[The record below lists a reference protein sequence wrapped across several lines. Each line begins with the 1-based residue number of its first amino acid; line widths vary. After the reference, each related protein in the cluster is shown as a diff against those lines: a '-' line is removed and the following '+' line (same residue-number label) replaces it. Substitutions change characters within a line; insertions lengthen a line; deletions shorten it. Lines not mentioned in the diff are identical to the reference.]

1 MEREESLYFKPVEGI
16 NTIILYGT
24 TFLALYAQVFLI
36 VSYFEN
42 RDDIKMDEKKKAP
55 KRYPTVSIIVPCWN
69 EANTIQK
76 TVKSLLALKY
86 PKNKIEIMLVD
97 DGSTD
102 NTWEKMLEYK
112 DNPRITLVKKENGGK
127 HTAVNLGIQTS
138 KAELIG
144 CLDADSFVHPEALS
158 RIVSYFEDKEVMS
171 VAPNVIIFD
180 PKNPI
185 QIAQRV
191 EYFMGVFLK
200 KVLGMIGG
208 IHVTPGPFSFY
219 RKDVF
224 EKIGGFRSAHKTE
237 DMEIAYRMQIN
248 GMKNVNCHKAFV
260 YTYTPKTIKGLYKQ
274 RLRWIYGFIMNTFDY
289 RKYLFNKKFGVFAMF
304 TVPFGA
310 VGLVAVVHLF
320 VTLFSNSVAFA
331 SSQINELSVR
341 GINALEVSPKFD
353 LFYVNTN
360 LITMLGITLYLVTMF
375 TFIVGVK
382 MSDEKIKFNSLGF
395 VYFVLVYSF
404 VAPFWILKAIY
415 SAVVG
420 REVKWR

>member
-1 MEREESLYFKPVEGI
+1 MEGI

-36 VSYFEN
+36 VSYFEK
-42 RDDIKMDEKKKAP
+42 RGEIKNDENKKAP

-69 EANTIQK
+69 EEKTIDK
-76 TVKSLLALKY
+76 TVKSLLSLKY

-102 NTWEKMLEYK
+102 NTWEKMKEYEN
-112 DNPRITLVKKENGGK
+112 NPRITLVKKENGGK
-127 HTAVNLGIQTS
+127 HTAVNLGIETS

-144 CLDADSFVHPEALS
+144 CLDADSFVHPEALT

-180 PKNPI
+180 PKNPV
-185 QIAQRV
+185 QLAQRV

-219 RKDVF
+219 RKEVF
-224 EKIGGFRSAHKTE
+224 EKIGGFRSAHQTE
-237 DMEIAYRMQIN
+237 DMEIAYRMQVN
-248 GMKNVNCHKAFV
+248 NMKIVNCHKAFV
-260 YTYTPKTIKGLYKQ
+260 YTFSPRTIKGLYKQ
-274 RLRWIYGFIMNTFDY
+274 RLRWIYGFIMNTVDY

-304 TVPFGA
+304 TVPFGV
-310 VGLVAVVHLF
+310 VGLVAVMHLF
-320 VTLFSNSVAFA
+320 VTLFSNSIAFA
-331 SSQINELSVR
+331 SSQISEISVR
-341 GINALEVSPKFD
+341 GANAFNVSPNLD
-353 LFYVNTN
+353 LFYLNTN
-360 LITMLGITLYLVTMF
+360 LITMLGITLYLVTVF
-375 TFIVGVK
+375 TFVVGVR
-382 MSDEKIKFNSLGF
+382 MSDLKVKFASLGF
-395 VYFVLVYSF
+395 VYFVLIYSF
-404 VAPFWILKAIY
+404 VAPFWIIKAMY

-420 REVKWR
+420 KQVKWR

>member
-1 MEREESLYFKPVEGI
+1 
-16 NTIILYGT
+16 
-24 TFLALYAQVFLI
+24 
-36 VSYFEN
+36 
-42 RDDIKMDEKKKAP
+42 
-55 KRYPTVSIIVPCWN
+55 
-69 EANTIQK
+69 
-76 TVKSLLALKY
+76 
-86 PKNKIEIMLVD
+86 MLVD

-248 GMKNVNCHKAFV
+248 GMKIVNCHKAFV
-260 YTYTPKTIKGLYKQ
+260 YTYSPKTIKGLYKQ

>member
-237 DMEIAYRMQIN
+237 DMEIAYRIQIN
-248 GMKNVNCHKAFV
+248 GMKIVNCHKAFV
-260 YTYTPKTIKGLYKQ
+260 YTYSPKTIKGLYKQ

-353 LFYVNTN
+353 LFYVNIN

>member
-248 GMKNVNCHKAFV
+248 GMKIVNCHKAFV
-260 YTYTPKTIKGLYKQ
+260 YTYSPKTIKGLYKQ